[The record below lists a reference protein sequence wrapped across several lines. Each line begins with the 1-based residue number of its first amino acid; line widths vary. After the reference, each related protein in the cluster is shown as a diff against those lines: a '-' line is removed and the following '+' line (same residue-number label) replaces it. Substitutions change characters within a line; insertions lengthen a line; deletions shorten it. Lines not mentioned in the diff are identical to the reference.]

1 MFRTSKLLIAA
12 LLALS
17 TAAIAAAPAA
27 AAPAVAGEFAIPNG
41 VGSNNDIVQ
50 GPDGNMWVT
59 TDIVNGVARITP
71 DGVVTQFTLP
81 NTSFGI
87 ESGPDG
93 NLWVST
99 AIGVIK
105 VPPANPAGFTTYTA
119 GLAAGGRGIV
129 TGPDGKLWVA
139 GTNQLVSFSPADPE
153 GTDDSTTIA
162 GLDPRGMSVGSDG
175 LLWIADN
182 SGRVISATAAA
193 TPTVTPYDI
202 QIAAA
207 GGAQDVAGGGPS
219 GQVAYA
225 APTTD
230 PQTVG
235 RITPGGTPLKTELT
249 ASDPFGVVFAPDGAY
264 WVARSQTNDL
274 LRLTPDGQTTT
285 LSGFAPSGG
294 VGPRKIATGPNN
306 TLWVTLDTPDKVAKV
321 TGVEPPPPPVTEPDT
336 ELGKTP
342 KKKLKATDKKNGK
355 KGKVKATFSFSS
367 TTAGVSFECS
377 LQKKNKQ
384 PKFKPCTSPA
394 KYKLKPGKYVFAV
407 RAVLAGTPDPSPE
420 TFALKVARKKR

>member
-1 MFRTSKLLIAA
+1 MAAAA
-12 LLALS
+12 L
-17 TAAIAAAPAA
+17 AAPAA
-27 AAPAVAGEFAIPNG
+27 AAPAVSGEFAIPSG

-59 TDIVNGVARITP
+59 TENNSSVARITP
-71 DGVVTQFTLP
+71 DGVVTEFP
-81 NTSFGI
+81 VGNTAYGI

-99 AIGVIK
+99 EIGVRK
-105 VPPANPAGFTTYTA
+105 VPPANPAASTPYDV
-119 GLAAGGRGIV
+119 GLPGGGRGIV

-153 GTDDSTTIA
+153 GTDDSTAIA

-175 LLWIADN
+175 LLWIAGN
-182 SGRVISATAAA
+182 NGKVYSATAAA
-193 TPTVTPYDI
+193 TPTVPPSDLP
-202 QIAAA
+202 IAAA

-235 RITPGGTPLKTELT
+235 RITPGGLPLKTELT

-264 WVARSQTNDL
+264 WVARSATNDL

-285 LSGFAPSGG
+285 LTGFAPSGG

-306 TLWVTLDTPDKVAKV
+306 TLWVTLDTPEKVAKV
-321 TGVEPPPPPVTEPDT
+321 TGVEPPVPPVTEPDT
-336 ELGKTP
+336 ELGETP
-342 KKKLKATDKKNGK
+342 KKKLKAKDKKNGK
-355 KGKVKATFSFSS
+355 KGKAKAKFEFSS
-367 TTAGVSFECS
+367 TTAGIGFECS
-377 LQKKNKQ
+377 LQKKGKQ
-384 PKFKPCTSPA
+384 PKFKSCSSPA

-420 TFALKVARKKR
+420 TFALKVVRKKR